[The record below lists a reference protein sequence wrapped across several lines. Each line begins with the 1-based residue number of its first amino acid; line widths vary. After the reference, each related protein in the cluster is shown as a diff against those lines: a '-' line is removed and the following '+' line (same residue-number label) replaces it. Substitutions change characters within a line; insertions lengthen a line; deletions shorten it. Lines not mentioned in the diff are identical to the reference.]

1 MNRLAARPISKGVPM
16 QVEWRA
22 DNTLDKP
29 ELKAV
34 IKSDEGAKCSRIGC
48 ERGATDIH
56 HVDGNHSNNET
67 SNLVATC
74 KLCHDEVHGI
84 SAEMTDL
91 KLLTRLFYEA
101 QAQRKAAGN
110 RVGAYERLGIPVP
123 VAKQALDDAKEYEEH
138 LQRRIRAML
147 KVNLF
152 YNAWLKHVK
161 GIGPLL
167 AASLLSEM
175 GSPTKFNTVS
185 ALWSYCGLGVR
196 DGKAR
201 RRRKGEHANWNPMLK
216 ATAWKVAG
224 SFVRSRSKTAF
235 GRQLYDHHKAYYS
248 AKDGDDLSKGQI
260 DNRARRRVVK
270 DFLRCMWVAWMQ
282 AMNLPVTEPRQGTWP
297 MPEHW
302 IEGVG

>member
-1 MNRLAARPISKGVPM
+1 M
-16 QVEWRA
+16 QVEWKA
-22 DNTLDKP
+22 DNTLEKP
-29 ELKAV
+29 DLKALV
-34 IKSDEGAKCSRIGC
+34 KSDEGVHCSRIGC
-48 ERGATDIH
+48 DRRATDIH
-56 HVDGNHSNNET
+56 HVDGDHSNNEA

-74 KLCHDEVHGI
+74 KLCHDQVHGI

-123 VAKQALDDAKEYEEH
+123 TAKQALDDAKEYEEH

-167 AASLLSEM
+167 AASLISEM
-175 GSPTKFNTVS
+175 GSPTKFSTVS
-185 ALWSYCGLGVR
+185 ALWSYCGLDVR
-196 DGKAR
+196 DGQAR
-201 RRRKGEHANWNPMLK
+201 RRRKGELSNWNPMLRT
-216 ATAWKVAG
+216 TAWKVG
-224 SFVRSRSKTAF
+224 TSFVQHKGTF
-235 GRQLYDHHKAYYS
+235 GRQLYDRYKQYYQD
-248 AKDGDDLSKGQI
+248 KNDEGLSQGQI
-260 DNRARRRVVK
+260 DNRARRKVAK
-270 DFLRCMWVAWMQ
+270 DFLRCLWVAWMQ
-282 AMNLPVTEPRQGTWP
+282 AMNLPVSEPREGTWP
-297 MPEHW
+297 MPRDW